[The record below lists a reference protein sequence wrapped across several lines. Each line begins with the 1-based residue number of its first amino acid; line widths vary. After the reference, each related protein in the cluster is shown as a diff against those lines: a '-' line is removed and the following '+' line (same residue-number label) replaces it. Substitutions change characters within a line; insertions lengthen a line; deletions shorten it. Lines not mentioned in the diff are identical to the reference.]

1 MARSHLETG
10 SHEGLSLGRY
20 ALIYIVL
27 LVLTVATFLLS
38 RLDLGIWSTVIALA
52 IAIAKASLVALFFM
66 QLWEHGGTY
75 RLVLLTA
82 LLWVALMI
90 FFILADVKTR
100 FPLAVPSNVPF
111 SELPVQQGPAASE
124 PGKRDPNP
132 R

>member
-1 MARSHLETG
+1 VEQSHLETG
-10 SHEGLSLGRY
+10 AHEGLSPGRY
-20 ALIYIVL
+20 ALIYVAL
-27 LVLTVATFLLS
+27 LVLTVATFSLS

-52 IAIAKASLVALFFM
+52 IAVAKASLVALFFM

-90 FFILADVKTR
+90 VFILADVKTR
-100 FPLAVPSNVPF
+100 FPLAVPSTD
-111 SELPVQQGPAASE
+111 SELPVQQRPVAPA
-124 PGKRDPNP
+124 PGKPDPKP